1 MLGSQ
6 EKEMDSQTEDLR
18 KQLLAE
24 KNVTWRAFRW
34 IGYLIFLPCIVI
46 AILSVIF
53 DKEEGGII
61 MYICIMV
68 PCFIVLASLL
78 GHFAYKSHVNYIL
91 KDYEIVR
98 ANILKCTDIPLYSR
112 VDVEYCVN
120 GQTVKSS
127 VEFTVGRSRPY
138 GKKVLLVVSKRK
150 PKENIAAPL
159 KLYYKEIKGRELRI
173 DPKAK
178 AKNSSIAP
186 FLSKPSG
193 SPVYHGFPLIEET
206 RTDSW
211 CLGAITEFEDA
222 NGCEAGDAFIEA
234 PNGDRA
240 GIVWEAGDGEIERI
254 CAPGKKRWGVYQVW
268 FPKPVRNAQDL
279 KENFE
284 FILPAMKK
292 IYSEVKVR
300 SKKSEFAQ
308 CLIWLAACLCSLHFA
323 ISIAVWVILGLWT
336 PLFVWKGEYRY
347 IDWPMFLHAIPTIVL
362 FCGSILTIIFIRKK
376 KIHRALLTLGFILI
390 ASVSCFFFETTNNL
404 FQFFHPVQHI
414 GDVYSWI
421 SIGEKYYYYNW
432 WWYHKILSYSEMNS
446 HNNYKYGYIDKSGQV
461 IVEPQFDYAYHFS
474 EGLARIKLDDKYGYI
489 NKNGSVVI
497 KPNFDNAENF
507 HEGLAAVKISNKWGF
522 VNKKGVMVIEPQFDF
537 PNNFSDGL
545 IPVMI
550 EGKIGYMDMMG
561 QLIVNPQFESASS
574 FSEGLAS
581 VEVDGKVGYIDT
593 TGQVVIKIQFDSA
606 LRFSEGLAAV
616 EIDNKWGYVDKN
628 GQIVIVPQFK
638 GADRF
643 SEGLAVVEVGNKKG
657 FIDKIGQ
664 IVIEPQFDS
673 AYGFL
678 DGLGQVVNL
687 DYKWGYRRKDEWAF
701 IDRMGKPVV
710 QPYYDTMI
718 HFSDGLA
725 VVKVGE
731 KYGYIDKTGMI
742 VIESKFD
749 TAGPFS
755 EGLARI
761 GVEIAKEGRKGGKAW
776 DGP

>member
-1 MLGSQ
+1 MLGNH
-6 EKEMDSQTEDLR
+6 EKEMDIQTEDLR

-68 PCFIVLASLL
+68 PCFIILASML
-78 GHFAYKSHVNYIL
+78 GHFAYKSRVKYIL

-98 ANILKCTDIPLYSR
+98 ANILKCTDISLCSIVY
-112 VDVEYCVN
+112 VEYCVN

-127 VEFTVGRSRPY
+127 VEFTVGRPRPY

-150 PKENIAAPL
+150 PKVNVAAPL
-159 KLYYKEIKGRELRI
+159 KLYYKEIKGKELRI

-178 AKNSSIAP
+178 ARNSSIAP
-186 FLSKPSG
+186 FLSPPSG

-206 RTDSW
+206 RTESW

-240 GIVWEAGDGEIERI
+240 GIVWEAGEGEIERI

-308 CLIWLAACLCSLHFA
+308 WLIGLAACFCSLHFA
-323 ISIAVWVILGLWT
+323 ISIVVWILFGLWV

-347 IDWPMFLHAIPTIVL
+347 IDWPMFLHAIPTVIL
-362 FCGSILTIIFIRKK
+362 FCGSILTIIFVRKR
-376 KIHRALLTLGFILI
+376 KIVRASQTLGFVLI
-390 ASVSCFFFETTNNL
+390 MSVLCFFFETTND
-404 FQFFHPVQHI
+404 FYQFFSLLTHRGNQ
-414 GDVYSWI
+414 YSLFGMGYQYMYWNWI
-421 SIGEKYYYYNW
+421 WYPEKFW
-432 WWYHKILSYSEMNS
+432 FSEMDS
-446 HNNYKYGYIDKSGQV
+446 EKNYKYGYIDKSGQV
-461 IVEPQFDYAYHFS
+461 IVEPQFDYTYHFS

-489 NKNGSVVI
+489 NKHGTVVI
-497 KPNFDNAENF
+497 KPNFDDARNF
-507 HEGLAAVKISNKWGF
+507 HEGLAAVEISNKWGF

-581 VEVDGKVGYIDT
+581 VEADGKVGYIDT

-628 GQIVIVPQFK
+628 GQVVIVPQFQ

-643 SEGLAVVEVGNKKG
+643 SEGLAVVEVANKKG
-657 FIDKIGQ
+657 FIDKTGR

-673 AYGFL
+673 ARGFS
-678 DGLGQVVNL
+678 DGLAQVENL
-687 DYKWGYRRKDEWAF
+687 DYKWGYRRKDERAF
-701 IDRMGKPVV
+701 LDRTGKPVV
-710 QPYYDTMI
+710 KPYYDTMI

-742 VIESKFD
+742 VIESQFD

-761 GVEIAKEGRKGGKAW
+761 GVEIAKEGKNE
-776 DGP
+776 